1 MMLMGRPWGVEAA
14 AYFLLAIG
22 ASSLALPFFV
32 SPLLEGY
39 DPVRG
44 LLGTPLP
51 MAIDLVVGA
60 GYNGPSF
67 ITYQLFYSQFPADTD
82 TEGLAVA
89 SIFLIGI
96 AALCAAAGMLLGRQ
110 WGRRTAM
117 GVALA
122 ELSFAASLVTVQT
135 YMLLPTL
142 AYSILLLVW
151 LSSKDVKGYFAGR

>member
-1 MMLMGRPWGVEAA
+1 MGRMGRPFGTEAV
-14 AYFLLAIG
+14 AYFLLVFG
-22 ASSLALPFFV
+22 VFSLAFPFFV
-32 SPLLEGY
+32 SPLLERY
-39 DPVRG
+39 NPARG
-44 LLGTPLP
+44 LLDTPLP

-67 ITYQLFYSQFPADTD
+67 IAYQLFYSQFPADTD

-96 AALCAAAGMLLGRQ
+96 AAFCAAAGLLLGHK
-110 WGRRTAM
+110 WGRRAAM

-122 ELSFAASLVTVQT
+122 EISFAASLVTVQT

-142 AYSILLLVW
+142 AYSSLLLAFLALKERRKRV
-151 LSSKDVKGYFAGR
+151 L